1 MRLRDPLDDALRTAS
16 HVRILRTLF
25 NAPLGIPASGREL
38 ARRAGLSHP
47 TATKV
52 LRDLDHQGL
61 VRVQRQVG
69 AEGYRLNE
77 RNLLVQPLKE
87 LFDDEKAMAVRL
99 TEWLKRGLEEHR
111 EIERAYLFGSAA
123 RGSMTST
130 SDLDLGIV
138 APGARAEVL
147 EDRLDPLISDFRQRV
162 GVPVQV
168 VITTSAPSSLRAG
181 RKRLWQRIVK
191 EGLLITSPELRA
203 ARRRRRT
210 RNG

>member
-1 MRLRDPLDDALRTAS
+1 VRLSAPLDDALRTAS
-16 HVRILRTLF
+16 HVRVLRTLF
-25 NAPLGIPASGREL
+25 NVPLGVPASGREL

-52 LRDLDHQGL
+52 LRDLEHQGL

-87 LFDDEKAMAVRL
+87 LFDREEAIPVRL
-99 TEWLKRGLEEHR
+99 TEWLKAALEDHS
-111 EIERAYLFGSAA
+111 EIEDAYLFGSAA
-123 RGSMTST
+123 RGSMTSA

-147 EDRLDPLISDFRQRV
+147 EERLDPLISDLRQRV

-168 VITTSAPSSLRAG
+168 VITTKPPSSLRAG

-191 EGLLITSPELRA
+191 EGLVITSREMRA
-203 ARRRRRT
+203 TRRGRRT
-210 RNG
+210 HSG